1 MPRRILCCSRA
12 CGRVRRVVEYGH
24 VYSGRSGVVILA
36 MELEEENRGA
46 YIVLG
51 PALVGAEVA
60 LRVEV
65 FPTVGAVSKV
75 FLMHATVED
84 ACCARSSSGAGVSCE
99 DMSALLCC

>member
-1 MPRRILCCSRA
+1 M
-12 CGRVRRVVEYGH
+12 
-24 VYSGRSGVVILA
+24 VILA
-36 MELEEENRGA
+36 MELEGENRRA

-51 PALVGAEVA
+51 PALVGTEVA

-75 FLMHATVED
+75 FLMHVTVEG
-84 ACCARSSSGAGVSCE
+84 ACRARSGGGAGVSCE

>member
-1 MPRRILCCSRA
+1 
-12 CGRVRRVVEYGH
+12 
-24 VYSGRSGVVILA
+24 
-36 MELEEENRGA
+36 MELEEEDRGA

-51 PALVGAEVA
+51 PALVRAEVA

-84 ACCARSSSGAGVSCE
+84 ACCARRSSSAGVSCE
-99 DMSALLCC
+99 DMSALLYC